1 MMRVLVI
8 GANGKTGTLV
18 TQKLLNS
25 EHEPIAMIRN
35 SNHKN
40 KFDAMGVE
48 TRIADLEFPIDH
60 ALNQCDAVIFA
71 AGSGSKTGKDKT
83 VLVDHIGAIRSIVG
97 AQVQG
102 INRYVMLSSIHADTN
117 STSPISHYLRAKAHA
132 DNYLRESNLNYT
144 IVCPG
149 ALTDDP
155 GTDRIA
161 LSFDLAPQSPF
172 STSRSNLAKVLVSC
186 LDVEASFQSSF
197 SVCEGDTE
205 ITTALNSQLN

>member
-1 MMRVLVI
+1 MMKVLVV

-18 TQKLLNS
+18 TQELLS
-25 EHEPIAMIRN
+25 SKHQPIAMIRN
-35 SNHKN
+35 SNHKK

-48 TRIADLEFPIDH
+48 SRLADIEYPIDH
-60 ALNQCDAVIFA
+60 ALNECDALIFA

-83 VLVDHIGAIRSIVG
+83 VLVDHIGAIRTIVG
-97 AQVQG
+97 AQVHG
-102 INRYVMLSSIHADTN
+102 INRYVMLSSIHAEVN

-149 ALTDDP
+149 ALTDDE

-161 LSFDLAPQSPF
+161 VSFDLAPRSPF
-172 STSRSNLAKVLVSC
+172 STSRSNLAKVLVRC
-186 LDVEASFQSSF
+186 LDVEASFQRSF

-205 ITTALNSQLN
+205 ITTALNSHIN